1 MSIDWKEI
9 LKSSKEILKS
19 IKDEVIPKRWDMQE
33 LARNFF
39 EGLFLVVPVAVT
51 IYVVFL
57 VFNVIDGW
65 LNIPVP
71 GIGFI
76 LTIGMLI
83 LVGRLASNVFF
94 RGALGSL
101 EKVLTRTPFIKLV
114 YTSLKDLIEAFMG
127 EKKRFNQPVLVT
139 LVPGGHAEAIGF
151 VTRQNLDLLGLED
164 RVAVYFPQSYNFAGN
179 LLVVHRSQ
187 IRALKT
193 DSADIMTFIVSGGVS
208 GGAADGKTA
217 ATPSAL
223 DNTPALPS
231 PAESHKPP
239 DSSQ

>member
-1 MSIDWKEI
+1 MSLDWKEI
-9 LKSSKEILKS
+9 LRSLKE
-19 IKDEVIPKRWDMQE
+19 EVIPKRWDTQE
-33 LARNFF
+33 FVQNFF

-51 IYVVFL
+51 IYVVFI
-57 VFNVIDGW
+57 VFNLIDGW
-65 LNIPVP
+65 LNIPIP

-76 LTIGMLI
+76 LTIVMLV

-101 EKVLTRTPFIKLV
+101 EKILTRTPFVKLV

-127 EKKRFNQPVLVT
+127 EKKRFDQPVLVT
-139 LVPGGHAEAIGF
+139 LTPGGHTEAIGF

-179 LLVVHRSQ
+179 LLVVPRSQ
-187 IRALKT
+187 IRPLHT

-208 GGAADGKTA
+208 GGAANDKSGKA
-217 ATPSAL
+217 PSAPGS
-223 DNTPALPS
+223 TPALPS
-231 PAESHKPP
+231 PVESQKPP
-239 DSSQ
+239 DSFQ

>member
-1 MSIDWKEI
+1 MSFDWKEI
-9 LKSSKEILKS
+9 FKSL
-19 IKDEVIPKRWDMQE
+19 KDEVIPKRWDTQE
-33 LARNFF
+33 FVQNFF

-57 VFNVIDGW
+57 VFSFIDGW

-76 LTIGMLI
+76 LTIGMLV

-101 EKVLTRTPFIKLV
+101 EKVLTRTPFVKLV

-127 EKKRFNQPVLVT
+127 EKKRFDQPVLVT
-139 LVPGGHAEAIGF
+139 LIPGGHAAAIGF

-179 LLVVHRSQ
+179 LLIVPRSQ
-187 IRALKT
+187 IRPLHA
-193 DSADIMTFIVSGGVS
+193 DSVDIMTFIVSGGVS
-208 GGAADGKTA
+208 GGAANGETTK
-217 ATPSAL
+217 PSPG
-223 DNTPALPS
+223 DTPALPS
-231 PAESHKPP
+231 PGESEKSP
-239 DSSQ
+239 DSFQ

>member
-1 MSIDWKEI
+1 MSVDWKEV
-9 LKSSKEILKS
+9 LKSLKE
-19 IKDEVIPKRWDMQE
+19 EAIPKRWDMQE

-57 VFNVIDGW
+57 VFNFIDGW
-65 LNIPVP
+65 LNIPIP

-76 LTIGMLI
+76 LTIGMLV

-94 RGALGSL
+94 RGAMGSL
-101 EKVLTRTPFIKLV
+101 EKVLTRTPFVKLV

-127 EKKRFNQPVLVT
+127 EKKRFDQPVLVT
-139 LVPGGHAEAIGF
+139 LMPGGHAEAIGF

-179 LLVVHRSQ
+179 LLIVPRGQ
-187 IRALKT
+187 IRPLNA
-193 DSADIMTFIVSGGVS
+193 DSADVMAFIVSGGVS
-208 GGAADGKTA
+208 GGSTNGKTGKA
-217 ATPSAL
+217 PSAPG
-223 DNTPALPS
+223 DSPALPS
-231 PAESHKPP
+231 PAEPHKSP
-239 DSSQ
+239 DSFQ

>member
-1 MSIDWKEI
+1 MRRDWKEI
-9 LKSSKEILKS
+9 LKSL
-19 IKDEVIPKRWDMQE
+19 KDEVIPKRWDTQE
-33 LARNFF
+33 FVQNFF
-39 EGLFLVVPVAVT
+39 NGLFLVVPVAVT

-65 LNIPVP
+65 LNIPIP

-76 LTIGMLI
+76 LTIGMLV

-94 RGALGSL
+94 RGAMGSL
-101 EKVLTRTPFIKLV
+101 EKILTRTPFVKLV

-127 EKKRFNQPVLVT
+127 EKKRFDQPVLVT
-139 LVPGGHAEAIGF
+139 LIPGGHTEAIGF

-179 LLVVHRSQ
+179 LLIVPRSQ
-187 IRALKT
+187 IRPLHA

-208 GGAADGKTA
+208 GGTANEKTGKTSSSTA
-217 ATPSAL
+217 
-223 DNTPALPS
+223 PALPS
-231 PAESHKPP
+231 PVESHMPP
-239 DSSQ
+239 GPVE

>member
-1 MSIDWKEI
+1 MSFDWKEI
-9 LKSSKEILKS
+9 LKSLK
-19 IKDEVIPKRWDMQE
+19 DAVIPKRWDTQE
-33 LARNFF
+33 FVQNFF

-57 VFNVIDGW
+57 VFNFIDGW
-65 LNIPVP
+65 LNIPIP

-76 LTIGMLI
+76 LTIGMLV

-94 RGALGSL
+94 RGAMGSL
-101 EKVLTRTPFIKLV
+101 EKVLTRTPFVKLV

-127 EKKRFNQPVLVT
+127 EKKRFDQPVLVSLT
-139 LVPGGHAEAIGF
+139 PGGHAEAIGF

-179 LLVVHRSQ
+179 LLVVPRSQ
-187 IRALKT
+187 IRPLHA

-208 GGAADGKTA
+208 GGAANGKT
-217 ATPSAL
+217 PPPPG
-223 DNTPALPS
+223 DTPALPS

-239 DSSQ
+239 DSFQ

>member
-1 MSIDWKEI
+1 MSFDWKEI
-9 LKSSKEILKS
+9 LKSL
-19 IKDEVIPKRWDMQE
+19 KDEVIPKRWDTQE
-33 LARNFF
+33 FVQNFF

-57 VFNVIDGW
+57 VFSFIDGW

-76 LTIGMLI
+76 LTIGMLV

-101 EKVLTRTPFIKLV
+101 EKVLTRTPFVKLV

-127 EKKRFNQPVLVT
+127 EKKRFDQPVLVT
-139 LVPGGHAEAIGF
+139 LMPGGHAAAIGF

-179 LLVVHRSQ
+179 LLIVPRSQ
-187 IRALKT
+187 IRPLHA
-193 DSADIMTFIVSGGVS
+193 DSVDIMTFIVSGGVS
-208 GGAADGKTA
+208 GGAANGETTK
-217 ATPSAL
+217 PSPG
-223 DNTPALPS
+223 DTPALPS
-231 PAESHKPP
+231 PAESQKPP
-239 DSSQ
+239 DSF

>member
-1 MSIDWKEI
+1 MSFDWKEI
-9 LKSSKEILKS
+9 LKSL
-19 IKDEVIPKRWDMQE
+19 KDEVIPKRWDTQE
-33 LARNFF
+33 FVQNFF

-57 VFNVIDGW
+57 VFSFIDGW

-76 LTIGMLI
+76 LTIGMLV

-101 EKVLTRTPFIKLV
+101 EKVLTRTPFVKLV

-127 EKKRFNQPVLVT
+127 EKKRFDQPVLVT
-139 LVPGGHAEAIGF
+139 LMPGGYAQAIGF

-179 LLVVHRSQ
+179 LLVVPRSQ
-187 IRALKT
+187 IRPLHA
-193 DSADIMTFIVSGGVS
+193 DSVDIMTFIVSGGVS
-208 GGAADGKTA
+208 GGAANGETTK
-217 ATPSAL
+217 PSPG
-223 DNTPALPS
+223 DTPALPS
-231 PAESHKPP
+231 PAESQKPP
-239 DSSQ
+239 DSF

>member
-1 MSIDWKEI
+1 MNLDWKEI
-9 LKSSKEILKS
+9 LKSL
-19 IKDEVIPKRWDMQE
+19 KDEAIPKRWDMQE
-33 LARNFF
+33 LVRNFL

-51 IYVVFL
+51 IYVVFV
-57 VFNVIDGW
+57 VFNFIDGW

-76 LTIGMLI
+76 ITIGMLVVI
-83 LVGRLASNVFF
+83 GRLASNVFF

-101 EKVLTRTPFIKLV
+101 EKVLTRTPFVKLV

-127 EKKRFNQPVLVT
+127 EKKRFDQPVLVT
-139 LVPGGHAEAIGF
+139 LIPGGHAEAIGF

-179 LLVVHRSQ
+179 LLVVPRSQ
-187 IRALKT
+187 IRPLHA

-208 GGAADGKTA
+208 GGSANGKTGKA
-217 ATPSAL
+217 PPAPGDA
-223 DNTPALPS
+223 PALPS
-231 PAESHKPP
+231 PAESKESP
-239 DSSQ
+239 DSFQ

>member
-1 MSIDWKEI
+1 MSFDWKEI
-9 LKSSKEILKS
+9 FKSL
-19 IKDEVIPKRWDMQE
+19 KDEVIPKRWDTQE
-33 LARNFF
+33 FVQNFF

-57 VFNVIDGW
+57 VFSFIDGW

-76 LTIGMLI
+76 LTIGMLV

-101 EKVLTRTPFIKLV
+101 EKVLTRTPFVKLV

-127 EKKRFNQPVLVT
+127 EKKRFDQPVLVT
-139 LVPGGHAEAIGF
+139 LMPGGHAAAIGF

-179 LLVVHRSQ
+179 LLVVPRSQ
-187 IRALKT
+187 IRPLHA

-208 GGAADGKTA
+208 GGAANGKT
-217 ATPSAL
+217 TEPPSAP
-223 DNTPALPS
+223 DGTPALPS
-231 PAESHKPP
+231 PAESQKPP
-239 DSSQ
+239 DSLQ